1 MTLKV
6 IKLVKVQVHIYWKY
20 WQPISVAELWED

>member
-6 IKLVKVQVHIYWKY
+6 IKLVQVHIYWKY

>member
-6 IKLVKVQVHIYWKY
+6 QVQVHIYWKY